1 MPLFLK
7 QKRFRRKKRLKC
19 SPDNKHCM
27 TVLRPMLLIRI
38 KKRSL
43 DRKWDSRTD
52 QRMSV
57 FDTNNCGRWNET
69 RPQNEKL
76 SKLLI
81 GQFFLSRKTDE
92 FQLVAKDVQLL
103 SKSDCGFPNLQKPVV
118 KFRTKKDGFEP
129 KIRMIEN
136 IRTGCSSF
144 STDCTYW
151 IQAVVKKT
159 VTPMNNWMC

>member
-81 GQFFLSRKTDE
+81 GQFFCLEKQMNFSWLPKTFSFYQSRTVVFRIFRSRLLNSEQKKMDLNQKFEWSRTSEQVVRLFRQIALTE
-92 FQLVAKDVQLL
+92 FKLL
-103 SKSDCGFPNLQKPVV
+103 
-118 KFRTKKDGFEP
+118 
-129 KIRMIEN
+129 
-136 IRTGCSSF
+136 
-144 STDCTYW
+144 
-151 IQAVVKKT
+151 
-159 VTPMNNWMC
+159 

>member
-1 MPLFLK
+1 MLLMPLFLK

-103 SKSDCGFPNLQKPVV
+103 SKSDRGFQNLQKPVV
-118 KFRTKKDGFEP
+118 KFRTKKMDLNQKFEWS
-129 KIRMIEN
+129 
-136 IRTGCSSF
+136 RTSE
-144 STDCTYW
+144 
-151 IQAVVKKT
+151 QVVRLFRQIALTEFKLL
-159 VTPMNNWMC
+159 

>member
-1 MPLFLK
+1 MLLMPLFLK

-69 RPQNEKL
+69 KPQNEKL

-81 GQFFLSRKTDE
+81 GQFFLSQKTDE

-103 SKSDCGFPNLQKPVV
+103 SKSDCGCLNLQKPVV
-118 KFRTKKDGFEP
+118 KFRKKW
-129 KIRMIEN
+129 ILVEN
-136 IRTGCSSF
+136 SNDREHPNRLFVFFDRLHLLNSSCCKN
-144 STDCTYW
+144 SDS
-151 IQAVVKKT
+151 
-159 VTPMNNWMC
+159 NE